1 MATIVTRAGKGTP
14 LTNAEVDAN
23 FVNLNDGKLEIAGGV
38 ITGNLGIGGDTT
50 GVVDGITVTSKFCVK
65 SSGPFPVGG
74 FVFANNTSAE
84 TGSGVFYCRSRGT
97 LASPSIV
104 QNNDRLA
111 TLFFAGHD
119 GVDLALA
126 AQIEIEVDGV
136 PGSNDMPTRM
146 IFKTTPAGQQTPV
159 EAIRI
164 GANQVVTLANAL
176 PIASGGTGQTTAG
189 AAINA
194 LLPSQSGNS
203 GRFLT
208 TNGTSPSWAN
218 VPAPNN
224 GTLTLAVSGTGLSGS
239 ASFTADQAGNSTF
252 TVTSN
257 ATSANTAGAI
267 VARDGSGNFTASTI
281 TAALSGNAS
290 TATSLATGRT
300 IGMTGDVTWTSGSFN
315 GSANV
320 TGTATLATTGVTAG
334 SYGGNNSI
342 PSITVDAKGRVTAVS
357 TVTPS
362 GTYAISIS
370 GSSASTTGNAAT
382 ATTLQ
387 TARLIGG
394 VSFNGSA
401 NINLPGVNTAGNQD
415 TTGNA
420 TTATTATN
428 ANNVAIAADTTST
441 TSFFVPYVSATTG
454 NVAVRGTRLT
464 VQPSTGNFT
473 AVGTITANSDERLKT
488 DWLNL
493 SSDFIE
499 RLAGVKSGTYTR
511 LDTGARQAGSSAQD
525 WQRLLPE
532 VISEDEE
539 GTLSLGYGNAALVA
553 VVELAKRVLELEH
566 RLAVTNQNIAEV
578 RGQ

>member
-23 FVNLNDGKLEIAGGV
+23 FDNLNDDKLETAGGV
-38 ITGNLGIGGDTT
+38 VTGNLGVGGDTT

-164 GANQVVTLANAL
+164 GSNQVVTLANAL

-208 TNGTSPSWAN
+208 TNGTNPSWAN

-257 ATSANTAGAI
+257 ATSANTASAI
-267 VARDGSGNFTASTI
+267 VARDGSGNFTAGTI
-281 TAALSGNAS
+281 TAALSGNA
-290 TATSLATGRT
+290 T
-300 IGMTGDVTWTSGSFN
+300 
-315 GSANV
+315 
-320 TGTATLATTGVTAG
+320 
-334 SYGGNNSI
+334 
-342 PSITVDAKGRVTAVS
+342 
-357 TVTPS
+357 
-362 GTYAISIS
+362 
-370 GSSASTTGNAAT
+370 T

-387 TARLIGG
+387 TARTIGG

-401 NINLPGVNTAGNQD
+401 NINLPGVNTTGNQN
-415 TTGNA
+415 TTGSA
-420 TTATTATN
+420 ATLTTARTINGVSFNGSANITVTANTTSALTLGTGLTGTSFNGSAAVTAAVSYGTTAGTACQGNDSRLSNARQATN
-428 ANNVAIAADTTST
+428 TNTQLASLGVGTAASGTAGEIRATS
-441 TSFFVPYVSATTG
+441 
-454 NVAVRGTRLT
+454 
-464 VQPSTGNFT
+464 
-473 AVGTITANSDERLKT
+473 TITAGFSDDRLKT
-488 DWLNL
+488 KLGNIEDAL
-493 SSDFIE
+493 SKVRALSGFYYVANETAQALGYEAVREVGVSAQEVQAVQPETVATAPIDEQYLTVRYE
-499 RLAGVKSGTYTR
+499 RLVPLLIEAIKE
-511 LDTGARQAGSSAQD
+511 LDADLQSLKAQ
-525 WQRLLPE
+525 LK
-532 VISEDEE
+532 
-539 GTLSLGYGNAALVA
+539 G
-553 VVELAKRVLELEH
+553 
-566 RLAVTNQNIAEV
+566 
-578 RGQ
+578 

>member
-1 MATIVTRAGKGTP
+1 
-14 LTNAEVDAN
+14 
-23 FVNLNDGKLEIAGGV
+23 
-38 ITGNLGIGGDTT
+38 
-50 GVVDGITVTSKFCVK
+50 
-65 SSGPFPVGG
+65 
-74 FVFANNTSAE
+74 
-84 TGSGVFYCRSRGT
+84 
-97 LASPSIV
+97 
-104 QNNDRLA
+104 
-111 TLFFAGHD
+111 
-119 GVDLALA
+119 
-126 AQIEIEVDGV
+126 
-136 PGSNDMPTRM
+136 MPTRM

-218 VPAPNN
+218 VPSPNN

-382 ATTLQ
+382 ATILQ
-387 TARLIGG
+387 TTRTING
-394 VSFNGSA
+394 VNFNGSA
-401 NINLPGVNTAGNQD
+401 NITVTAN
-415 TTGNA
+415 
-420 TTATTATN
+420 
-428 ANNVAIAADTTST
+428 TTST
-441 TSFFVPYVSATTG
+441 LTLGTGLTGTSFNGSAAVTAAVSYGTTAGTACQGNDSRLSDARQATNTNTQLSSLG
-454 NVAVRGTRLT
+454 VGTAA
-464 VQPSTGNFT
+464 SGT
-473 AVGTITANSDERLKT
+473 AGEIRATGTITAGFSDDRLKT
-488 DWLNL
+488 KLGNIEDAL
-493 SSDFIE
+493 SKVRALSGFYYVANETAQALGYEAVREVGVSAQEVQAVQPETVVTAPIDEQYLTVRYE
-499 RLAGVKSGTYTR
+499 RLVPLLIEAIKE
-511 LDTGARQAGSSAQD
+511 LDADLQSLKAQ
-525 WQRLLPE
+525 LK
-532 VISEDEE
+532 
-539 GTLSLGYGNAALVA
+539 G
-553 VVELAKRVLELEH
+553 
-566 RLAVTNQNIAEV
+566 
-578 RGQ
+578 